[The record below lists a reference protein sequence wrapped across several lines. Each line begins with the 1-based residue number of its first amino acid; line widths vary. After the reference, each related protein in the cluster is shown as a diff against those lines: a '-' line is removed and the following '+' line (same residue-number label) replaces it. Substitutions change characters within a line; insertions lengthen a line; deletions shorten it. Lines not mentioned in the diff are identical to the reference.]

1 MAMQFLFLEAH
12 FLVCLFLSTGFEGS
26 EILAIFVLQIC
37 ESRSSRR
44 NTEAIILWLGL
55 CSASLLSHCLSEMP
69 QKFAKSHCSMGVG
82 PNCPKQIS

>member
-1 MAMQFLFLEAH
+1 MQFLFLEAH

-44 NTEAIILWLGL
+44 NTEAILWLGL
-55 CSASLLSHCLSEMP
+55 SSASLLSHCLSEMP